1 MDIILLQAFIEVAY
15 SGSFSGAAR
24 RLFVTQPAVS
34 KRIAALEEELG
45 TALFDRSSRRVRL
58 TDAGRALEPLARRLV
73 NEAADIK
80 RLVANISAR
89 VEGTLVM
96 GTSHHVGLHRLPRA
110 LKAYTRRFPG
120 VRLDIRFM
128 DSESACREVELGELE
143 LAIVTLPD
151 HPRRLRAKDLWEDRL
166 RFVVGPDHPL
176 AGTASARLGELA
188 AHPAVLPSPATYT
201 RGILD
206 RVVAEAGLALRVA
219 MSTNYL
225 ETLKMLAATGLGW
238 TLLPHTMLDGEVVE
252 VSVQGLDLRR
262 RLGAVTREGATLS
275 NAAQAMIDTCSAGPA
290 GRSGQAAPTPEAQ
303 RVP

>member
-1 MDIILLQAFIEVAY
+1 MDINSLQAFIEVAHAE
-15 SGSFSGAAR
+15 SFSAAAA

-45 TALFDRSSRRVRL
+45 TPLFDRSGRRVRL

-80 RLVANISAR
+80 RLVSNLSSR
-89 VEGTLVM
+89 VEGTLLM
-96 GTSHHVGLHRLPRA
+96 ATSHHVGLHRLPPV
-110 LKAYTRRFPG
+110 LKAYARSFPE

-143 LAIVTLPD
+143 LAVVTLPD
-151 HPRRLRAKDLWEDRL
+151 RSRRLRTRDLWEDRL
-166 RFVVGPDHPL
+166 RFVAGRDHPL
-176 AGTASARLGELA
+176 VGGDSVTLEQVV
-188 AHPAVLPSPATYT
+188 AHPAVLPSTATYT

-206 RVVAEAGLALRVA
+206 AAVAGAGLSLRVA

-238 TLLPHTMLDGEVVE
+238 TLLPETMVDGEVAEIPVRD
-252 VSVQGLDLRR
+252 VDLRR
-262 RLGAVTREGATLS
+262 RLGAVTREGSTLS
-275 NAAQAMIDTCSAGPA
+275 NAAQAMI
-290 GRSGQAAPTPEAQ
+290 EACGN
-303 RVP
+303 